1 MNAVEIEQAI
11 THLAEQ
17 PFDAANFPYA
27 FLEAFG
33 NKATTIK
40 RLRAGAS
47 NKSDLG
53 GVLQTNNIHIA
64 TCPAGAVTGT
74 LAADDRLPAS
84 SHAPI
89 IRALTVRMK
98 RSGMK
103 RAANL
108 SIDAALLEQARAL
121 DINLSATFEASL
133 REAVRKRKAAE
144 WLEENRA
151 ALQSSNE
158 WVEKNGLPLAQ
169 YRQF

>member
-1 MNAVEIEQAI
+1 M
-11 THLAEQ
+11 T
-17 PFDAANFPYA
+17 
-27 FLEAFG
+27 
-33 NKATTIK
+33 
-40 RLRAGAS
+40 
-47 NKSDLG
+47 
-53 GVLQTNNIHIA
+53 
-64 TCPAGAVTGT
+64 
-74 LAADDRLPAS
+74 
-84 SHAPI
+84 
-89 IRALTVRMK
+89 
-98 RSGMK
+98 RSPMK

-144 WLEENRA
+144 WLEQNRD

>member
-1 MNAVEIEQAI
+1 
-11 THLAEQ
+11 
-17 PFDAANFPYA
+17 
-27 FLEAFG
+27 
-33 NKATTIK
+33 
-40 RLRAGAS
+40 
-47 NKSDLG
+47 
-53 GVLQTNNIHIA
+53 
-64 TCPAGAVTGT
+64 
-74 LAADDRLPAS
+74 
-84 SHAPI
+84 
-89 IRALTVRMK
+89 
-98 RSGMK
+98 MK

-133 REAVRKRKAAE
+133 REAVRERKAAE

>member
-1 MNAVEIEQAI
+1 
-11 THLAEQ
+11 
-17 PFDAANFPYA
+17 
-27 FLEAFG
+27 
-33 NKATTIK
+33 
-40 RLRAGAS
+40 
-47 NKSDLG
+47 
-53 GVLQTNNIHIA
+53 
-64 TCPAGAVTGT
+64 
-74 LAADDRLPAS
+74 
-84 SHAPI
+84 
-89 IRALTVRMK
+89 
-98 RSGMK
+98 MK